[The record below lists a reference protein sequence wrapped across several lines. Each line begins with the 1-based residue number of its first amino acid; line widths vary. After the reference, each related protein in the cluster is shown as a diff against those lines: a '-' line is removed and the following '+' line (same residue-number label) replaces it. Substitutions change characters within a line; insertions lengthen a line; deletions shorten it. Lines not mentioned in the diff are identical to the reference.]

1 MLYLTFEHLY
11 LFFNHYSEHNFNVNL
26 HSKSDF
32 QDLRKTRNMKNKV
45 INYAIAVMLLWANT
59 IAAQEVKNMTAEEV
73 MNLALQNHQQLK
85 LSEKNIDIT
94 KQQTEVAK
102 LQKLPT
108 ITASTSQF
116 YLGNALII
124 DKDFSNS
131 TNVAMPHY
139 GSSYGVQASQLIF
152 KGGLVKKSVE
162 LSGLREQLAALDLE
176 KNKQDVKFLVLS
188 NYLDMY
194 KIRNQEQIYLSN
206 KKLAQER
213 LKNIQKFN
221 QQGMVTRNEVI
232 RGELA
237 IKNLDQGIL
246 TLTNNRKILNY
257 NMDIA
262 LGLPQDTEIVPVESL
277 EGKEQGKGFEYYT
290 QLAYEH
296 NPQLKS
302 AQTNISVAEK
312 NIEIINTD
320 KLPTLSGFS
329 GYTMQRPVTTRTPV
343 LDMYSNAW
351 QAGISLSYNIDNLY
365 KTKERLKLGTYQK
378 SQAQDALMLTRQ
390 NIDMVVNAAYVKYEE
405 SIDQAK
411 LQDDAKRLAEENYKI
426 TEAKYLNQ
434 LAVQAEMIDA
444 QNQKLQAELDFVN
457 AEINVLYQ
465 YYNLLKSIGTL

>member
-1 MLYLTFEHLY
+1 M
-11 LFFNHYSEHNFNVNL
+11 
-26 HSKSDF
+26 
-32 QDLRKTRNMKNKV
+32 
-45 INYAIAVMLLWANT
+45 AAMLLYGSL
-59 IAAQEVKNMTAEEV
+59 IAAQEVRSMTADEV
-73 MNLALQNHQQLK
+73 MTLALQNHQQLK
-85 LSEKNIDIT
+85 LSEKNIYIS
-94 KQQTEVAK
+94 KQQTEVTK
-102 LQKLPT
+102 LQQLPT

-152 KGGLVKKSVE
+152 KGGLVKKSIE
-162 LSGLREQLAALDLE
+162 MAGLREQLAELDLE
-176 KNKQDVKFLVLS
+176 KNQQDVKFLVLS
-188 NYLDMY
+188 NYLDVY
-194 KIRNQEQIYLSN
+194 KLKNQEQIFLNN

-237 IKNLDQGIL
+237 IKNLDQGLL
-246 TLTNNRKILNY
+246 TLSNNKKILNY
-257 NMDIA
+257 NLDVA
-262 LGLPQDTEIVPVESL
+262 LGLPQNTEINPTESL
-277 EGKEQGKGFEYYT
+277 VGKELGPGTDYYL
-290 QLAYEH
+290 QMAYQN

-302 AQTNISVAEK
+302 ANTNIAVTQK

-320 KLPTLSGFS
+320 KMPTLSGFG
-329 GYTMQRPVTTRTPV
+329 GYNMQRPITTRTPV
-343 LDMYSNAW
+343 LDMYSNSW

-365 KTKERLKLGTYQK
+365 KTKERLKVGELQK
-378 SQAQDALMLTRQ
+378 TQAQDALTLTKQ
-390 NIDMVVNAAYVKYEE
+390 NIDMTVNAAYVKYQE

-411 LQDDAKRLAEENYKI
+411 LMDDAQKLAEENYKI

-444 QNQKLQAELDFVN
+444 QNQKLQAELDFVT

-465 YYNLLKSIGTL
+465 YYNLLKSTGSL

>member
-1 MLYLTFEHLY
+1 
-11 LFFNHYSEHNFNVNL
+11 
-26 HSKSDF
+26 
-32 QDLRKTRNMKNKV
+32 MKNKV
-45 INYAIAVMLLWANT
+45 INYAMAVMLLYGSL
-59 IAAQEVKNMTAEEV
+59 IAAQEVKSMTADEV
-73 MNLALQNHQQLK
+73 MTLALQNHQQLK
-85 LSEKNIDIT
+85 LSEKNIYIS

-152 KGGLVKKSVE
+152 KGGLVKKSIE
-162 LSGLREQLAALDLE
+162 MAGLREQLATLDLE
-176 KNKQDVKFLVLS
+176 KNQQDVKFLVLS
-188 NYLDMY
+188 NYLDVY
-194 KIRNQEQIYLSN
+194 KLKNQEQIFQNN

-237 IKNLDQGIL
+237 IKNLDQGLL
-246 TLTNNRKILNY
+246 TLSNNKKILNY
-257 NMDIA
+257 NLDVA
-262 LGLPQDTEIVPVESL
+262 LGLPQNTEINPTESL
-277 EGKEQGKGFEYYT
+277 EGKELVKGTDYYIE
-290 QLAYEH
+290 QAYQN
-296 NPQLKS
+296 NPQVKS
-302 AQTNISVAEK
+302 ANTNIAVAEK

-320 KLPTLSGFS
+320 KMPTLSGFG
-329 GYTMQRPVTTRTPV
+329 GYNMQRPITTRTPV
-343 LDMYSNAW
+343 LDMYSNSW

-365 KTKERLKLGTYQK
+365 KTKERLKVGELQK
-378 SQAQDALMLTRQ
+378 SQAQDALTLTRQ
-390 NIDMVVNAAYVKYEE
+390 NIDMTVNAAYVKYQE

-411 LQDDAKRLAEENYKI
+411 LMDDAQKLAEENYKI

-444 QNQKLQAELDFVN
+444 QNQKLQAELDFVT

-465 YYNLLKSIGTL
+465 YYNLLKSTGSL

>member
-1 MLYLTFEHLY
+1 
-11 LFFNHYSEHNFNVNL
+11 
-26 HSKSDF
+26 
-32 QDLRKTRNMKNKV
+32 MKNKV
-45 INYAIAVMLLWANT
+45 INYAMVAMLLYGSL
-59 IAAQEVKNMTAEEV
+59 IAAQEVRSMTADEV
-73 MNLALQNHQQLK
+73 MTLALQNHQQLK
-85 LSEKNIDIT
+85 LSEKNIYIS
-94 KQQTEVAK
+94 KQQTEVTK
-102 LQKLPT
+102 LQQLPT

-152 KGGLVKKSVE
+152 KGGLVKKSIE
-162 LSGLREQLAALDLE
+162 MAGLREQLAELDLE
-176 KNKQDVKFLVLS
+176 KNQQDVKFLVLS
-188 NYLDMY
+188 NYLDVY
-194 KIRNQEQIYLSN
+194 KLKNQEQIFLNN

-237 IKNLDQGIL
+237 IKNLDQGLL
-246 TLTNNRKILNY
+246 TLSNNKKILNY
-257 NMDIA
+257 NLDVA
-262 LGLPQDTEIVPVESL
+262 LGLPQNTEINPTESL
-277 EGKEQGKGFEYYT
+277 VGKELGPGTDYYL
-290 QLAYEH
+290 QMAYQN

-302 AQTNISVAEK
+302 ANTNIAVAQK

-320 KLPTLSGFS
+320 KMPTLSGFG
-329 GYTMQRPVTTRTPV
+329 GYNMQRPITTRTPV
-343 LDMYSNAW
+343 LDMYSNSW

-365 KTKERLKLGTYQK
+365 KTKERLKVGELQK
-378 SQAQDALMLTRQ
+378 TQAQDALTLTKQ
-390 NIDMVVNAAYVKYEE
+390 NIDMTVNAAYVKYQE

-411 LQDDAKRLAEENYKI
+411 LMDDAQKLAEENYKI

-444 QNQKLQAELDFVN
+444 QNQKLQAELDFVT

-465 YYNLLKSIGTL
+465 YYNLLKSTGSL

>member
-1 MLYLTFEHLY
+1 M
-11 LFFNHYSEHNFNVNL
+11 
-26 HSKSDF
+26 
-32 QDLRKTRNMKNKV
+32 
-45 INYAIAVMLLWANT
+45 AAMLLYGSL
-59 IAAQEVKNMTAEEV
+59 IAAQEVRSMTADEV
-73 MNLALQNHQQLK
+73 MTLALQNHQQLK
-85 LSEKNIDIT
+85 LSEKNIYIS
-94 KQQTEVAK
+94 KQQTEVTK

-152 KGGLVKKSVE
+152 KGGLVKKSIE
-162 LSGLREQLAALDLE
+162 MAGLREQLAELDLE
-176 KNKQDVKFLVLS
+176 KNQQDVKFLVLS
-188 NYLDMY
+188 NYLDVY
-194 KIRNQEQIYLSN
+194 KLKNQEQIFLNN

-237 IKNLDQGIL
+237 IKNLDQGLL
-246 TLTNNRKILNY
+246 TLSNNKKILNY
-257 NMDIA
+257 NLDVA
-262 LGLPQDTEIVPVESL
+262 LGLPQNTEINPTESL
-277 EGKEQGKGFEYYT
+277 VGKELGLGTDYYL
-290 QLAYEH
+290 QMAYQN

-302 AQTNISVAEK
+302 ANTNIAVAQK

-320 KLPTLSGFS
+320 KMPTLSGFG
-329 GYTMQRPVTTRTPV
+329 GYNMQRPITTRTPV
-343 LDMYSNAW
+343 LDMYSNSW

-365 KTKERLKLGTYQK
+365 KTKERLKVGELQK
-378 SQAQDALMLTRQ
+378 TQAQDALTLTKQ
-390 NIDMVVNAAYVKYEE
+390 NIDMMVNAAYVKYQE

-411 LQDDAKRLAEENYKI
+411 LMDDAQKLAEENYKI

-434 LAVQAEMIDA
+434 LAVQAEMLDA
-444 QNQKLQAELDFVN
+444 QNQKLQAELDFVT

-465 YYNLLKSIGTL
+465 YYNLLKTTGSL

>member
-1 MLYLTFEHLY
+1 
-11 LFFNHYSEHNFNVNL
+11 
-26 HSKSDF
+26 
-32 QDLRKTRNMKNKV
+32 MKNKV
-45 INYAIAVMLLWANT
+45 INYAMAAMLLYGSL
-59 IAAQEVKNMTAEEV
+59 IAAQEVRSMTADEV
-73 MNLALQNHQQLK
+73 MTLALQNHQQLK
-85 LSEKNIDIT
+85 LSEKNIYIS
-94 KQQTEVAK
+94 KQQTEVTK
-102 LQKLPT
+102 LQQLPT

-131 TNVAMPHY
+131 THVAMPHY

-152 KGGLVKKSVE
+152 KGGLVKKSIE
-162 LSGLREQLAALDLE
+162 MAGLREQLAELDLE
-176 KNKQDVKFLVLS
+176 KNQQDVKFLVLS
-188 NYLDMY
+188 NYLDVY
-194 KIRNQEQIYLSN
+194 KLKNQEQIFLNN

-237 IKNLDQGIL
+237 IKNLDQGLL
-246 TLTNNRKILNY
+246 TLSNNKKILNY
-257 NMDIA
+257 NLDIA
-262 LGLPQDTEIVPVESL
+262 LGLPQNTEIDPTESL
-277 EGKEQGKGFEYYT
+277 DGKKLGKDTGYYMEM
-290 QLAYEH
+290 AYQN

-302 AQTNISVAEK
+302 ANTNIAVAQK

-320 KLPTLSGFS
+320 KMPTLSGFG
-329 GYTMQRPVTTRTPV
+329 GYNMQRPITTRTPV
-343 LDMYSNAW
+343 LDMYSNSW

-365 KTKERLKLGTYQK
+365 KTKERLKVGELQK
-378 SQAQDALMLTRQ
+378 TQAQDALTLTKQ
-390 NIDMVVNAAYVKYEE
+390 NIDMMVNAAYVKYKE

-411 LQDDAKRLAEENYKI
+411 LMDDAQKLAEENYKI

-444 QNQKLQAELDFVN
+444 QNQKLQAELDFVT

-465 YYNLLKSIGTL
+465 YYNLLKTTGSL

>member
-1 MLYLTFEHLY
+1 
-11 LFFNHYSEHNFNVNL
+11 
-26 HSKSDF
+26 
-32 QDLRKTRNMKNKV
+32 MKNKV
-45 INYAIAVMLLWANT
+45 INYAMAVMLLYGSL
-59 IAAQEVKNMTAEEV
+59 IAAQEVKSMTADEV
-73 MNLALQNHQQLK
+73 MTLALQNHQQLK
-85 LSEKNIDIT
+85 LSEKNIYIS
-94 KQQTEVAK
+94 KQQTEVTK

-131 TNVAMPHY
+131 TNVSMPHY

-152 KGGLVKKSVE
+152 KGGMVKKSIE
-162 LSGLREQLAALDLE
+162 MAGLREQLAALDLE
-176 KNKQDVKFLVLS
+176 KNQQDVKFLVLS
-188 NYLDMY
+188 NYLDVY
-194 KIRNQEQIYLSN
+194 KLKNQEQIFQNN

-237 IKNLDQGIL
+237 IKNLDQGLL
-246 TLTNNRKILNY
+246 TLSNNKKILNY
-257 NMDIA
+257 NLDVA
-262 LGLPQDTEIVPVESL
+262 LGLPQNTEINPTESL
-277 EGKEQGKGFEYYT
+277 EGKELVKGTDYYIE
-290 QLAYEH
+290 QAYQN

-302 AQTNISVAEK
+302 ANTNIAVAQK

-320 KLPTLSGFS
+320 KMPTLSGFG
-329 GYTMQRPVTTRTPV
+329 GYNMQRPIMTRTPV
-343 LDMYSNAW
+343 LDMYSNSW

-365 KTKERLKLGTYQK
+365 KTKERLKVGELQK
-378 SQAQDALMLTRQ
+378 SQAQDALTLTRQ
-390 NIDMVVNAAYVKYEE
+390 NIDMTVNAAYVKYQE

-411 LQDDAKRLAEENYKI
+411 LMDDAQKLAEENYKI

-444 QNQKLQAELDFVN
+444 QNQKLQAELDFVT

-465 YYNLLKSIGTL
+465 YYNLLKSTGSL